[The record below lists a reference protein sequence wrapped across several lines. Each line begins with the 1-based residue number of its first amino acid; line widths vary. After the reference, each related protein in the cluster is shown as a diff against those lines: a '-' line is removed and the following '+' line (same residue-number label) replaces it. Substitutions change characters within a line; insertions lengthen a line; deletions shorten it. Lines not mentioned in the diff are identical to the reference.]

1 MLNRMFFCRCQMKKP
16 NYKLTIGACCITSV
30 TQAITLNLSPLF
42 FVVFNE
48 QFGISLTKIA
58 LLISMNFTIQ
68 IFMDLTA
75 PLYVDKIGYRAS
87 VIIGMVA
94 SVLGIAALGTLPLLL
109 QNKYL
114 GLMISS
120 AICAIGGGIIEVV
133 TSPIVDALPS
143 ESKRG
148 AICLLHSFYCWGH
161 AAVILFS
168 TLYIFAFGMGN
179 WYYLPLIWCV
189 VPITALVLFT
199 FVPIVE
205 LSEVKAHSST
215 KKLFCEGGFWL
226 LLLLMI
232 CCGAS
237 EQGMAQWASLFI
249 QQGLGISK
257 ALGDLFGP
265 FIFAICM
272 GTGRILL
279 SLYGKGVRLERWL
292 LGSFALALLCYVGAA
307 VSPLP
312 VLSLIACAASGV
324 GVAILWP
331 ATLSLAEERLSNV
344 GTAMFAYLALAGDV
358 GCTLGPDL
366 IGMASDAVV
375 AAGNEGL
382 IALFGGDPAGAGM
395 KIGMLLAT
403 VFPILAL
410 VIIVLFSRLM
420 KRRSSLPDL
429 KR

>member
-1 MLNRMFFCRCQMKKP
+1 MKQQ
-16 NYKLTIGACCITSV
+16 NFKLTVGACCITSV

-42 FVVFNE
+42 FIIFNE
-48 QFGISLTKIA
+48 QFGISLTKIS
-58 LLISMNFTIQ
+58 LLISINFMIQ

-75 PLYVDKIGYRAS
+75 PLYVDRIGYRAS
-87 VIIGMVA
+87 VICGMVA
-94 SVLGIAALGTLPLLL
+94 SILGIMALGLLPLWLSD
-109 QNKYL
+109 KYL
-114 GLMISS
+114 GLLISS
-120 AICAIGGGIIEVV
+120 VICAIGGGIIEVV
-133 TSPIVDALPS
+133 TSPIVDAIPG

-168 TLYIFAFGMGN
+168 TLYIFAAGMEN
-179 WYYLPLIWCV
+179 WYYLPLLWCV

-199 FVPIVE
+199 FVPIVQ

-215 KKLFCEGGFWL
+215 KRLLSEGGFWL
-226 LLLLMI
+226 LLLLMV

-249 QQGLGISK
+249 QEGLGISK
-257 ALGDLFGP
+257 AMGDLFGP

-292 LGSFALALLCYVGAA
+292 FGSFALAFLCYVGAA
-307 VSPLP
+307 LSPIP
-312 VLSLIACAASGV
+312 ELSLVACAASGV

-331 ATLSLAEERLSNV
+331 ATLSLGEERLSNV

-358 GCTLGPDL
+358 GCTLGPDV
-366 IGMASDAVV
+366 IGMMSDAVI
-375 AAGNEGL
+375 ASGNEQL
-382 IALFGGDPAGAGM
+382 IGFFGGDPVGAGM
-395 KIGMLLAT
+395 RIGMLFAT
-403 VFPILAL
+403 VFPLCAL
-410 VIIVLFSRLM
+410 VIISIFSGYI
-420 KRRSSLPDL
+420 KR
-429 KR
+429 KKQFN

>member
-1 MLNRMFFCRCQMKKP
+1 MKKP

-42 FVVFNE
+42 FIVFNE

-58 LLISMNFTIQ
+58 LLISINFMIQ

-75 PLYVDKIGYRAS
+75 PLYVDRIGYRAS

-232 CCGAS
+232 CCGAA
-237 EQGMAQWASLFI
+237 EQGMAQWSSLFI

-279 SLYGKGVRLERWL
+279 SLYGKRVRLERWL
-292 LGSFALALLCYVGAA
+292 FGSFSLALVCYVGAA
-307 VSPLP
+307 LSPIP
-312 VLSLIACAASGV
+312 ALSLVACAASGV

-331 ATLSLAEERLSNV
+331 ATLSLGEERLSNV

-358 GCTLGPDL
+358 GCTLGPDV
-366 IGMASDAVV
+366 IGMVSDAVV
-375 AAGNEGL
+375 SAGNSSL
-382 IALFGGDPAGAGM
+382 INFFGGDPTAAGM

-403 VFPILAL
+403 VFPLCAL
-410 VIIVLFSRLM
+410 VIITVFSRLM
-420 KRRSSLPDL
+420 KEKKKNGLDI
-429 KR
+429 

>member
-1 MLNRMFFCRCQMKKP
+1 MKRP
-16 NYKLTIGACCITSV
+16 NYKLTVGACCITSV

-42 FVVFNE
+42 FIVFNE

-58 LLISMNFTIQ
+58 LLISINFMIQ

-75 PLYVDKIGYRAS
+75 PLYVDRIGYRAS
-87 VIIGMVA
+87 VICGMAA
-94 SVLGIAALGTLPLLL
+94 SILGVAALGVLPLLL

-114 GLMISS
+114 GLVISS
-120 AICAIGGGIIEVV
+120 VICAIGGGIIEVV
-133 TSPIVDALPS
+133 TSPIVDALPG

-168 TLYIFAFGMGN
+168 TLYIFAFGMEN
-179 WYYLPLIWCV
+179 WYYLPLVWCV
-189 VPITALVLFT
+189 VPVTALVLFT

-205 LSEVKAHSST
+205 LSEVKAHSTT
-215 KKLFCEGGFWL
+215 KKLLREGGFWL

-232 CCGAS
+232 CCGAA
-237 EQGMAQWASLFI
+237 EQGMAQWSSLFI

-265 FIFAICM
+265 FVFAICM

-292 LGSFALALLCYVGAA
+292 FGSFSLALVCYVGAA
-307 VSPLP
+307 LCPIP
-312 VLSLIACAASGV
+312 ALSLVACAASGI

-331 ATLSLAEERLSNV
+331 ATLSLGEERLTNV

-358 GCTLGPDL
+358 GCTLGPDV

-375 AAGNEGL
+375 ASGNQSL
-382 IALFGGDPAGAGM
+382 INFFGGDPTGAGM
-395 KIGMLLAT
+395 RIGMLLAT
-403 VFPILAL
+403 IFPICAL
-410 VIIVLFSRLM
+410 IIIAIFSRLSK
-420 KRRSSLPDL
+420 KRKDNELRI
-429 KR
+429 

>member
-1 MLNRMFFCRCQMKKP
+1 MKQP
-16 NYKLTIGACCITSV
+16 NFKLTIAACCITSV

-48 QFGISLTKIA
+48 QFGISLTKIS
-58 LLISMNFTIQ
+58 LLISLNFMIQ

-87 VIIGMVA
+87 VICGMAA
-94 SVLGIAALGTLPLLL
+94 SILGIAALGVLPLLL
-109 QNKYL
+109 RNKYL
-114 GLMISS
+114 GLVISS
-120 AICAIGGGIIEVV
+120 VICAIGGGIIEVV
-133 TSPIVDALPS
+133 TSPIVDAIPG

-168 TLYIFAFGMGN
+168 TLYIFAFGMHN
-179 WYYLPLIWCV
+179 WYYLPLLWCA
-189 VPITALVLFT
+189 VPVCALVLFT
-199 FVPIVE
+199 FVPIVQ

-215 KKLFCEGGFWL
+215 KKLLSEGGFWL
-226 LLLLMI
+226 LLLLMV

-237 EQGMAQWASLFI
+237 EQGMAQWSSLFI

-257 ALGDLFGP
+257 SLGDLFGP

-272 GTGRILL
+272 GMGRILL

-292 LGSFALALLCYVGAA
+292 FGSF
-307 VSPLP
+307 
-312 VLSLIACAASGV
+312 VLSLICYIGAAISPIPALSLVACAASGV

-331 ATLSLAEERLSNV
+331 ATLSLGEERLSNV

-358 GCTLGPDL
+358 GCTLGPDV
-366 IGMASDAVV
+366 IGMMSDAVV
-375 AAGNEGL
+375 ASGNERL
-382 IALFGGDPAGAGM
+382 INLFGGDPTGAGM
-395 KIGMLLAT
+395 RIGMLLAT
-403 VFPILAL
+403 VFPIFAL
-410 VIIVLFSRLM
+410 VIIAIFSGYI
-420 KRRSSLPDL
+420 KRRNT
-429 KR
+429 

>member
-1 MLNRMFFCRCQMKKP
+1 MNKP
-16 NYKLTIGACCITSV
+16 NYKLTIGACCLTSV

-58 LLISMNFTIQ
+58 LLISMNFMIQ

-75 PLYVDKIGYRAS
+75 PLYVDKIGYRVS
-87 VIIGMVA
+87 VIFGMAA
-94 SVLGIAALGTLPLLL
+94 SILGIAALGVLPLLL
-109 QNKYL
+109 ENKYL
-114 GLMISS
+114 GLVISS
-120 AICAIGGGIIEVV
+120 VICAIGGGIIEVV
-133 TSPIVDALPS
+133 TSPIVDAIPG

-168 TLYIFAFGMGN
+168 TLYIFVVGMGN
-179 WYYLPLIWCV
+179 WYYLPLIWCI
-189 VPITALVLFT
+189 VPVTALVLFT

-205 LSEVKAHSST
+205 LSEIKAHSST
-215 KKLFCEGGFWL
+215 KKLLREGGFWL
-226 LLLLMI
+226 LVLLMI
-232 CCGAS
+232 CCGAA

-257 ALGDLFGP
+257 SLGDLFGP

-292 LGSFALALLCYVGAA
+292 FGSFLLALLCYIGAA
-307 VSPLP
+307 LSPLLI
-312 VLSLIACAASGV
+312 LSLIACAASGV

-331 ATLSLAEERLSNV
+331 ATLSLGEERISNV
-344 GTAMFAYLALAGDV
+344 GTAMFAYLAFAGDV
-358 GCTLGPDL
+358 GCTLGPDV
-366 IGMASDAVV
+366 IGMASDAVIASGN
-375 AAGNEGL
+375 AAL
-382 IALFGGDPAGAGM
+382 INFFGGDPTGAGM

-403 VFPILAL
+403 IFPICAL
-410 VIIVLFSRLM
+410 IIIAVFSRLM
-420 KRRSSLPDL
+420 KKNKENGQSI
-429 KR
+429 